1 MSAPREDD
9 LAELEAQARRNL
21 ADAVAELAG
30 VLVMKIQAGQTPPRR
45 AAVTSGSSGRTSR
58 SATFRN

>member
-30 VLVMKIQAGQTPPRR
+30 VLVMKIQAGQTPPPPR
-45 AAVTSGSSGRTSR
+45 GRHLR
-58 SATFRN
+58 LVRPDE